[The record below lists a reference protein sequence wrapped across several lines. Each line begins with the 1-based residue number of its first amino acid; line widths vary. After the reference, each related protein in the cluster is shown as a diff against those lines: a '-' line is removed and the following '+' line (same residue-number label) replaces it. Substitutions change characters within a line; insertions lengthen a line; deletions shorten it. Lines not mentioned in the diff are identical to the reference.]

1 MSAREIND
9 LQETSP
15 LEDIMYQALKRDN
28 IQPERQFYVKAGG
41 KFYCLDFCVFCKE
54 RNINIECDGEKYHT
68 LPDALTRDR
77 KRNNDLACQGW
88 SVIRFSGAQIR
99 NNLPDCLRLIK
110 KTIRTNTGT
119 ADQIDSNVSM

>member
-1 MSAREIND
+1 MSVREIND
-9 LQETSP
+9 LYETSP

-77 KRNNDLACQGW
+77 KRNNDLASQGW

-99 NNLPDCLRLIK
+99 ENLPDCLRLIK

-119 ADQIDSNVSM
+119 AD